1 MRCLALPET
10 RLGLLTRI
18 PPTQTLKASK
28 ALLAHIKT
36 AKASQA
42 AAETKKDLLADP
54 DSPLE
59 AEVPI
64 YLTLTTKKNV
74 HPSRRLQPGTI
85 HIPHSLNADPES
97 TICIITA
104 SPQRAYKDIF
114 ASDDVPEALRKR
126 ITRVIDLTKLK
137 AKFRVYEAQR
147 KLYSEHDIF
156 LADDRIINQLP
167 KVLGKTFYK
176 STAKRP
182 IPIVLMASRERVDG
196 KRVPLPKAAKK
207 EKRDPSEGVN
217 ARPTTE
223 IVGEVEKALSA
234 ALVHL
239 SPSTNTAVRVGRAD
253 WSAKQLAANVDAV
266 ASALVERFV
275 PQKWSNVRSIYLKGP
290 ETAAL
295 PLWQTD
301 ELWADEAQVVADGAE
316 GVKAIGAAGAEK
328 PNIGKKRKSLDGGD
342 VTDGDGEAEKPKEK
356 SRPSKK
362 AKLPDANDDKLDR
375 EIAERKAKL
384 KKQKKAAKQAMEA

>member
-1 MRCLALPET
+1 M
-10 RLGLLTRI
+10 
-18 PPTQTLKASK
+18 
-28 ALLAHIKT
+28 
-36 AKASQA
+36 
-42 AAETKKDLLADP
+42 
-54 DSPLE
+54 
-59 AEVPI
+59 
-64 YLTLTTKKNV
+64 

-85 HIPHSLNADPES
+85 RIPHSLNTDPES

-114 ASDDVPEALRKR
+114 GSDEVPEALRKR

-137 AKFRVYEAQR
+137 AKFRVFEAQR

-176 STAKRP
+176 TTAKRP
-182 IPIVLMASRERVDG
+182 IPVVLMASRERVDG
-196 KRVPLPKAAKK
+196 KRVPLPKGAKK
-207 EKRDPSEGVN
+207 EKRDPSENINV
-217 ARPTTE
+217 RPIAE
-223 IVGEVEKALSA
+223 IVKEVEKALSA

-253 WSAKQLAANVDAV
+253 WTPEQLAANVDAV

-316 GVKAIGAAGAEK
+316 GVRAIGVAPAEK
-328 PNIGKKRKSLDGGD
+328 PNIGKKRKSLDSAD
-342 VTDGDGEAEKPKEK
+342 AADGDGDAEKRKEK
-356 SRPSKK
+356 GRPAKK
-362 AKLPDANDDKLDR
+362 AKLPESNDDKLDR